1 MNTRLKEVVTGALDL
16 WGTASKI
23 AEAVDANFDDI
34 ARGYGYESTI
44 DRMCNRVWPLPELL
58 MIPWIL
64 QTALFDKN
72 VLVYC
77 DSIQE
82 ARGMLD
88 AMIAH
93 ASKQYGKHIVRSVRR
108 NQAGGEVEFINEFRI
123 VFAVPSR
130 SSNYGPNGWVRV
142 RGIR

>member
-1 MNTRLKEVVTGALDL
+1 MSRLDELVRLGYAKANQLSDVVDL
-16 WGTASKI
+16 
-23 AEAVDANFDDI
+23 VDANFDEI

-77 DSIQE
+77 TSIQE

-93 ASKQYGKHIVRSVRR
+93 ASKQYGRHIVRSVRR
-108 NQAGGEVEFINEFRI
+108 DHAGGEVEFINEFRI

>member
-1 MNTRLKEVVTGALDL
+1 MSRLDELVRLGYAKANQLSDVVDL
-16 WGTASKI
+16 
-23 AEAVDANFDDI
+23 VDANFDEI

-77 DSIQE
+77 TSIQE

-93 ASKQYGKHIVRSVRR
+93 ASKQYGRHIVRSARR
-108 NQAGGEVEFINEFRI
+108 DHAGGEVEFINEFRI

>member
-1 MNTRLKEVVTGALDL
+1 MSRLEELVRLGYAKANQLSDVVDL
-16 WGTASKI
+16 
-23 AEAVDANFDDI
+23 VDANFDEI

-77 DSIQE
+77 TSIQE

-93 ASKQYGKHIVRSVRR
+93 ASKQYGRHIVRSVRR
-108 NQAGGEVEFINEFRI
+108 NHAGGEVEFINEFRI

>member
-1 MNTRLKEVVTGALDL
+1 MGRRLEDVVRLAYAKANLLSDVV
-16 WGTASKI
+16 
-23 AEAVDANFDDI
+23 EAVESELPEI
-34 ARGYGYESTI
+34 AGGYGYVTTV
-44 DRMCNRVWPLPELL
+44 DRMCRRVWPLPELL

-77 DSIQE
+77 DSMQE

-88 AMIAH
+88 AMFSH
-93 ASKQYGKHIVRSVRR
+93 ASKQYGEHIVRSIRR
-108 NQAGGEVEFINEFRI
+108 NQAGGEIEFINEFRI

-130 SSNYGPNGWVRV
+130 SSGYGENEWLRV
-142 RGIR
+142 RAIR

>member
-1 MNTRLKEVVTGALDL
+1 MSRLDELVRLGYAKANLLSDVVDL
-16 WGTASKI
+16 
-23 AEAVDANFDDI
+23 VDANFDEI

-44 DRMCNRVWPLPELL
+44 DRMCRRVWPLPELL

-77 DSIQE
+77 DSMQE

-88 AMIAH
+88 AMFSH
-93 ASKQYGKHIVRSVRR
+93 ASKQYGEHIVRSIRR
-108 NQAGGEVEFINEFRI
+108 NQAGGEIEFINEFRI

-130 SSNYGPNGWVRV
+130 SSGYGENEWLRV
-142 RGIR
+142 RAIR

>member
-1 MNTRLKEVVTGALDL
+1 MSRLEELVRLGYAKANLLSDVVDL
-16 WGTASKI
+16 
-23 AEAVDANFDDI
+23 VDANFDEI

-44 DRMCNRVWPLPELL
+44 DRMARRVWPLPELL

-93 ASKQYGKHIVRSVRR
+93 SSKQYGRHIVKSVRR
-108 NQAGGEVEFINEFRI
+108 NQAGGEIEFINEFRI

-130 SSNYGPNGWVRV
+130 SSDYGMNWLRV

>member
-1 MNTRLKEVVTGALDL
+1 MSERLKEAVSSVISDAATAEKVRHAIEFDL
-16 WGTASKI
+16 P
-23 AEAVDANFDDI
+23 EI
-34 ARGYGYESTI
+34 ARDYGYTSTV
-44 DRMCNRVWPLPELL
+44 DRMYRRVWPLPELL

-77 DSIQE
+77 DSMQE

-88 AMIAH
+88 AMISH
-93 ASKQYGKHIVRSVRR
+93 SQKQYGQHIVRSVRR
-108 NQAGGEVEFINEFRI
+108 NHAGGEIEFINEFRI

-130 SSNYGPNGWVRV
+130 SSDYGLDWLRV
-142 RGIR
+142 RAIR